1 MVQGI
6 NGCLCF
12 HRHADV
18 WMQNKHLELKQEGLF
33 LAGKSASGN
42 LKASISLSFLL
53 AETFLKLG
61 VRQSWLKLM
70 KWSGKQNVHLKIEI
84 SGPLANPVLQA
95 KLCIFCMVGTNCSH
109 KTKCKNTAVPPIHE
123 IPGRAQKHL
132 FRARCFSPHSK
143 GLEDA
148 AGFVQTAWGSLYL
161 CQSQFQTLTR
171 LPWGTLSLWLAKP
184 ARSSHSTGAE
194 LSVVRILLPRQ
205 QNNNIQ
211 TSLSYTNHSPIKK
224 SSGVNCSHMPQYRA
238 GYLKHKAHL
247 IKRYCVK
254 MNSADNK
261 WIYSNTPCIRRHLAL
276 WRLSW
281 YYKSQLTSGHWHK

>member
-18 WMQNKHLELKQEGLF
+18 WMQNKHLELKQEGPF

-42 LKASISLSFLL
+42 LKASISLSLLL

-61 VRQSWLKLM
+61 VRQSWPKLM

-123 IPGRAQKHL
+123 IPGRAKASLQ
-132 FRARCFSPHSK
+132 
-143 GLEDA
+143 
-148 AGFVQTAWGSLYL
+148 GSLFLPSFKGSGGCCWL
-161 CQSQFQTLTR
+161 CAD
-171 LPWGTLSLWLAKP
+171 SLGKFV
-184 ARSSHSTGAE
+184 
-194 LSVVRILLPRQ
+194 SVPV
-205 QNNNIQ
+205 
-211 TSLSYTNHSPIKK
+211 S
-224 SSGVNCSHMPQYRA
+224 V
-238 GYLKHKAHL
+238 
-247 IKRYCVK
+247 
-254 MNSADNK
+254 
-261 WIYSNTPCIRRHLAL
+261 SNVDTLAL
-276 WRLSW
+276 
-281 YYKSQLTSGHWHK
+281 GHFKPVTC